1 MIMRS
6 PHSLALLR
14 AVFAPLGQHLPVE
27 LGARK
32 RLVQTALSA
41 PYFVRYPLYI
51 TCANLSALAGSNYP
65 LFLLSE
71 SGAMLHEP
79 LPAPAARQIAGVS
92 QYLIRSLILYLIR
105 QPVQA
110 QGLIPKDQARTPQK
124 MALEGRRII
133 EAISGVPKFELFEPE
148 FPLLESVLSR
158 LSPQKATELFRYDQ
172 AAAVIYIRCFKLP
185 AVRRTL
191 LLQELAAKN
200 VETKLHGD
208 HYIVC
213 PAAWLLQVLEQLYGQ
228 PIAVYA
234 GPADRSY

>member
-92 QYLIRSLILYLIR
+92 QYLISSLIVPLIDR
-105 QPVQA
+105 ELT
-110 QGLIPKDQARTPQK
+110 GNEGGSL
-124 MALEGRRII
+124 AL
-133 EAISGVPKFELFEPE
+133 
-148 FPLLESVLSR
+148 
-158 LSPQKATELFRYDQ
+158 
-172 AAAVIYIRCFKLP
+172 AVIEH
-185 AVRRTL
+185 
-191 LLQELAAKN
+191 LQELA
-200 VETKLHGD
+200 VEFSRNTGNAQVIND
-208 HYIVC
+208 NQRC
-213 PAAWLLQVLEQLYGQ
+213 SGQLL
-228 PIAVYA
+228 
-234 GPADRSY
+234 RSEEHTSELQSPMY